1 MAELRELTEE
11 KVSKLASRPKVRRVA
26 VENFLMTV
34 HYNKTSSIA
43 IANLRLDA
51 RLYKW
56 NDETVRAI
64 SDGIKMAEE

>member
-1 MAELRELTEE
+1 MVELRELMDREIN
-11 KVSKLASRPKVRRVA
+11 KLASRKGVRRVA